1 MHASNGSLTTL
12 IEAARYYDYRRAS
25 NPLDDG
31 TLGPIPAVEWPADLH
46 ERGGTRIVPLDT
58 STVLGCAGPATTPG
72 LLASFV
78 HVRPGDA
85 ILTDAAATSQ
95 LFFVMRG
102 SGRSTLAGSGATLA
116 GAAPATIPWSAGD
129 LFTLPADCRAMHSAD
144 DDAALYWVH
153 DGPLLS
159 YLGATPSRPLFPPTL
174 YQRSRIHAEL
184 DAVASDPASRHANR
198 VSVLL
203 GSQVFPSTLTLT
215 HVLWAMFGLLPVG
228 AVQAAHRHQSVAVDL
243 VVDAR
248 PGCFT
253 LVGESLD
260 ASGEI
265 VNPRR
270 FDWRPQAVFLTP
282 PGLWHSHHNES
293 GHPAHILPIQDAG
306 LHTHLRTLDIRFS
319 RRRADGTGEVVAA
332 AAG

>member
-1 MHASNGSLTTL
+1 MRSDEAPAPSLTQ
-12 IEAARYYDYRRAS
+12 AARYHDYRYAS

-31 TLGPIPAVEWPADLH
+31 TLGPIPAIEWPADLH
-46 ERGGTRIVPLDT
+46 EQGGTRIVPLDT
-58 STVLGCAGPATTPG
+58 SGALGCAGPATTPG
-72 LLASFV
+72 LLANFI

-85 ILTDAAATSQ
+85 ILTDAIATSQ

-102 SGRSTLAGSGATLA
+102 SGRSRLSGEGATL
-116 GAAPATIPWSAGD
+116 GGDTTGSIPWSAGD
-129 LFTLPADCRAMHSAD
+129 LFTLPAACRAMHVAT

-153 DGPLLS
+153 DGPLLA
-159 YLGATPSRPLFPPTL
+159 YLGATASRPLFPPTL
-174 YQRSRIHAEL
+174 YPRGQIHAAL
-184 DAVASDPASRHANR
+184 DAVAHDPSSRQANR

-260 ASGEI
+260 DSGEI

-270 FDWRPQAVFLTP
+270 FDWRPHAVFLTP

-319 RRRADGTGEVVAA
+319 RRRADGRGEVVAA
-332 AAG
+332 AVG